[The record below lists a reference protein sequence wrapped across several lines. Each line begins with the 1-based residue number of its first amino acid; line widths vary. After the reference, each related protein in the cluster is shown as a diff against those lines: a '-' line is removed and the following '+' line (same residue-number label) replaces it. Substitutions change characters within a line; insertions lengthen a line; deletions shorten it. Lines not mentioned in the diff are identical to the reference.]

1 MSSKIKILIGV
12 VLVVVLAVVAVM
24 LLTGGGDDGGD
35 GTSAKSGKSGG
46 GGGGGGDDGGGDGGD
61 AGPSLR
67 TVSVKRAEGT
77 RVTAGAA
84 AFIKEPTQIWMRI
97 SAAPKQKV
105 TGSWNV
111 SCAGGGGTEMATF
124 TVTPPYLLRLKLP
137 RNNAKTCVG
146 GASARIDGKG
156 RLKVAILKPR

>member
-1 MSSKIKILIGV
+1 MSSKLKIVIGG

-24 LLTGGGDDGGD
+24 LLTGGDDDGAN
-35 GTSAKSGKSGG
+35 GTSASREESGG
-46 GGGGGGDDGGGDGGD
+46 GSDGADS
-61 AGPSLR
+61 GPSLR
-67 TVSVKRAEGT
+67 TVAVKRAEGT
-77 RVTAGAA
+77 RVTAAAA
-84 AFIKEPTQIWMRI
+84 AFIKKPTQIWMRI

-111 SCAGGGGTEMATF
+111 SCAGGGGTEMNTF

-137 RNNAKTCVG
+137 RKNAKTCVG

>member
-24 LLTGGGDDGGD
+24 LLTGGEDDGGD
-35 GTSAKSGKSGG
+35 GTSAKSGKSD
-46 GGGGGGDDGGGDGGD
+46 GGDGGDGGD

-84 AFIKEPTQIWMRI
+84 AFIKKPTQIWMRI

>member
-12 VLVVVLAVVAVM
+12 VLVVVLTVVAVV
-24 LLTGGGDDGGD
+24 LLTGGDDDGGD
-35 GTSAKSGKSGG
+35 GTSAKSEKSGG
-46 GGGGGGDDGGGDGGD
+46 GGDGGDGSD

-84 AFIKEPTQIWMRI
+84 AFIKKPTQIWMRI

-111 SCAGGGGTEMATF
+111 SCAGGGGTEMDTF

-137 RNNAKTCVG
+137 RKNAKTCVG

>member
-1 MSSKIKILIGV
+1 MSSKIKIAIGA
-12 VLVVVLAVVAVM
+12 VLVVVLTVVAVM
-24 LLTGGGDDGGD
+24 LLTGGDDDGGD
-35 GTSAKSGKSGG
+35 GTSASGEKPGG
-46 GGGGGGDDGGGDGGD
+46 GKGGD

-77 RVTAGAA
+77 RVTAAAA
-84 AFIKEPTQIWMRI
+84 AFIKNPTQIWMRI

-111 SCAGGGGTEMATF
+111 SCAGGGGTEMDTF

-137 RNNAKTCVG
+137 RKNAKTCVG